1 MSTLFLKG
9 PSANVRIV
17 AFILASLIMMTVD
30 HRQGHLER
38 VRSVLTVFVYPLQY
52 VADLPVTVI
61 NWASESLTTR
71 AGLVKENTR
80 LREEQ
85 LILSSK
91 VQKFEILEAENERLR
106 EMLKSSEKLGERV
119 LIAELL
125 AVDLQPFR
133 HQIVI
138 NKGRRE
144 SVYEGQPIV
153 DANGVMGQ
161 VVHVGPFS
169 STVLLLTDP
178 MHAIPVQINRNGLRS
193 VAVGTGQSH
202 VLQLEHLPNN
212 VDIKEGDLVV
222 SSGLGSRFPPGY
234 PVGIVYNI
242 SRVPGEPFA
251 KVTIL
256 PSAQLEKSREVLL
269 VWPKSISQLPS
280 NFESPLDDPNLL
292 DDLDVSAWQ

>member
-1 MSTLFLKG
+1 M
-9 PSANVRIV
+9 RIV

-30 HRQGHLER
+30 HRQGHLEK
-38 VRSVLTVFVYPLQY
+38 VRSTLSVFVYPMQY
-52 VADLPVTVI
+52 VANLPVTI
-61 NWASESLTTR
+61 TQWASDSLVTR
-71 AGLVKENTR
+71 TKLVEENDR
-80 LREEQ
+80 LRDEQ
-85 LILSSK
+85 LMLSSK

-106 EMLKSSEKLGERV
+106 EMLQSSEKLDERV

-125 AVDLQPFR
+125 AIDLQPFR

-144 SVYEGQPIV
+144 GVYDGQPIV

-161 VVHVGPFS
+161 IVHVGPFS

-178 MHAIPVQINRNGLRS
+178 THAIPVQINRNGLRS

-202 VLQLEHLPNN
+202 ILQLEHLPNN

-222 SSGLGSRFPPGY
+222 SSGLGSRFPQGY
-234 PVGIVYNI
+234 PVGVVDNI

-269 VWPKSISQLPS
+269 VWPKAKSEFSS
-280 NFESPLDDPNLL
+280 SSESAENNT
-292 DDLDVSAWQ
+292 DVSERL

>member
-1 MSTLFLKG
+1 M
-9 PSANVRIV
+9 RIV

-30 HRQGHLER
+30 HRQGHLEK
-38 VRSVLTVFVYPLQY
+38 VRSALSVFVYPLQY
-52 VADLPVTVI
+52 TANLPVMATDWV
-61 NWASESLTTR
+61 SEAFVTR
-71 AGLVKENTR
+71 ASLMEENAR
-80 LREEQ
+80 LRDEQ
-85 LILSSK
+85 LVLSSK
-91 VQKFEILEAENERLR
+91 VQKVETLKAENERLR
-106 EMLKSSEKLGERV
+106 EMLQSSEKLDERV

-138 NKGRRE
+138 NKGQRE
-144 SVYEGQPIV
+144 GVYDGQPIV

-161 VVHVGPFS
+161 IVHVGPFS

-178 MHAIPVQINRNGLRS
+178 SHAIPIQINRNGLRS

-202 VLQLEHLPNN
+202 ILQLEHLPNN
-212 VDIKEGDLVV
+212 VDIREGDLVV

-234 PVGIVYNI
+234 PVGVVYNI

-251 KVTIL
+251 KVTII

-269 VWPKSISQLPS
+269 VWPKAGLESSPD
-280 NFESPLDDPNLL
+280 FELL
-292 DDLDVSAWQ
+292 SGDTDTSAEL

>member
-1 MSTLFLKG
+1 
-9 PSANVRIV
+9 
-17 AFILASLIMMTVD
+17 MMTVD

-38 VRSVLTVFVYPLQY
+38 VRSALSVFVYPLQY
-52 VADLPVTVI
+52 VANLPVTAT
-61 NWASESLTTR
+61 NWASEALATR
-71 AGLVKENTR
+71 ARLMEENDR
-80 LREEQ
+80 LRDEQ
-85 LILSSK
+85 LVLSSK

-106 EMLKSSEKLGERV
+106 EMLQSAEKLDERV

-144 SVYEGQPIV
+144 GVYKGQPIV

-178 MHAIPVQINRNGLRS
+178 THAIPVQINRNGLRS
-193 VAVGTGQSH
+193 VAVGVGQSH

-222 SSGLGSRFPPGY
+222 TSGLGSRFPAGY
-234 PVGIVYNI
+234 PVGVVYNI

-269 VWPKSISQLPS
+269 VWPKASVKKPS
-280 NFESPLDDPNLL
+280 DDTEPPLTL
-292 DDLDVSAWQ
+292 

>member
-1 MSTLFLKG
+1 MFLKG

-30 HRQGHLER
+30 HRQGHLEKL
-38 VRSVLTVFVYPLQY
+38 RSTLSVFVYPLQY
-52 VADLPVTVI
+52 IANLPVTVT
-61 NWASESLTTR
+61 NWATEALTTR
-71 AGLVKENTR
+71 TR
-80 LREEQ
+80 LVEENALLRDEQ
-85 LILSSK
+85 LVLSSK
-91 VQKFEILEAENERLR
+91 IQKFEILEAENERLR
-106 EMLKSSEKLGERV
+106 EMLESSKRLDERV
-119 LIAELL
+119 LIAKLL

-138 NKGRRE
+138 NKGQRE
-144 SVYEGQPIV
+144 GVYDGQPIV

-161 VVHVGPFS
+161 IVHVGPFS

-178 MHAIPVQINRNGLRS
+178 THAIPVQVNRNGLRS
-193 VAVGTGQSH
+193 VAVGTGQNH
-202 VLQLEHLPNN
+202 VLQLEHLSNN

-234 PVGIVYNI
+234 PVGVVQTI

-269 VWPKSISQLPS
+269 VWPETRSRSLAD
-280 NFESPLDDPNLL
+280 FESLADDAAIP
-292 DDLDVSAWQ
+292 ARP

>member
-1 MSTLFLKG
+1 
-9 PSANVRIV
+9 
-17 AFILASLIMMTVD
+17 MMTVD
-30 HRQGHLER
+30 HRQGHLEK
-38 VRSVLTVFVYPLQY
+38 VRSALSVFVYPLQY
-52 VADLPVTVI
+52 VANLPVTI
-61 NWASESLTTR
+61 THWASDSLVTR
-71 AGLVKENTR
+71 ARLVDENDR

-85 LILSSK
+85 LMLSSK
-91 VQKFEILEAENERLR
+91 VQKFEVLEAENERLR
-106 EMLKSSEKLGERV
+106 EMLQSSEKLDERV

-138 NKGRRE
+138 NKGQRE
-144 SVYEGQPIV
+144 GVYDGQAIV

-178 MHAIPVQINRNGLRS
+178 THAIPIQINRNGLRS

-202 VLQLEHLPNN
+202 ILQLEHLPNN

-222 SSGLGSRFPPGY
+222 SSGLGSRFPAGY
-234 PVGIVYNI
+234 PVGVVYNI

-251 KVTIL
+251 KVTII

-269 VWPKSISQLPS
+269 VWPEMRPESSPDS
-280 NFESPLDDPNLL
+280 ESPANDM
-292 DDLDVSAWQ
+292 DVSTSL